1 MKVYTEVVYAWDDNK
16 GELVEE
22 SSKSFDYEGEVTLCD
37 RRTRRVGNRYT
48 GYYNISVP
56 HGHTPK
62 VKIELPKIKFPDPPK
77 IDLPG
82 IVTDISEGIKGAG
95 SGITTG
101 IADASSGITT
111 TLSDASGALQTNLE
125 GAASGLK
132 EGAASGTSAVR
143 AGVHAAASAGKTNLA
158 YGADAGKAFLHEG
171 ADFLKAGWDKLRG
184 KKPSDPGS
192 STTVGSTSA
201 PGQSATMGQGG
212 KDLMKG
218 ATLAFTRKTTV
229 GSGGKRRLRK
239 ISRSGAR
246 V

>member
-22 SSKSFDYEGEVTLCD
+22 SSKSFDYEGEVSQCH
-37 RRTRRVGNRYT
+37 TRRGGNRYT
-48 GYYNISVP
+48 GYFNIP
-56 HGHTPK
+56 HSHTPI
-62 VKIELPKIKFPDPPK
+62 VLPKIKLPDV
-77 IDLPG
+77 I
-82 IVTDISEGIKGAG
+82 TDTLGDVG
-95 SGITTG
+95 
-101 IADASSGITT
+101 SGITT
-111 TLSDASGALQTNLE
+111 TLGDASSTLQTNLE

-143 AGVHAAASAGKTNLA
+143 AGLHAAASAGKTNLA

>member
-62 VKIELPKIKFPDPPK
+62 VNIELPKIKFPDPPK

-101 IADASSGITT
+101 IADASSGI
-111 TLSDASGALQTNLE
+111 
-125 GAASGLK
+125 K
-132 EGAASGTSAVR
+132 EGLSTGTSAAR
-143 AGVHAAASAGKTNLA
+143 AGLHAAASAGKTNLA

-184 KKPSDPGS
+184 KKPGDGPGS
-192 STTVGSTSA
+192 ATTVGSTST
-201 PGQSATMGQGG
+201 PGQSLTMGQGG
-212 KDLMKG
+212 QGTAKL
-218 ATLAFTRKTTV
+218 ATLANV
-229 GSGGKRRLRK
+229 GKVRSRSGGKRRLRK